1 MIDAARLAAEIAAL
15 DYSGLRVL
23 PEFIDLNGHMN
34 VGYYGVLFD
43 KALDL
48 SWERLGIGWDLI
60 AREQKSSFTLE
71 SHFTYQQ
78 EVKEGDPL
86 SFTMRVVDFDA
97 KRIHTFMT
105 MHHAEKQYLAATY
118 EQLGICI
125 DMQVRKSSS
134 WPPEALARIAAVHSI
149 HRQQPLRPEVG
160 RPMGLRMRADKA

>member
-1 MIDAARLAAEIAAL
+1 MTNLASIAAEIEAL
-15 DYSGLRVL
+15 DYSHLRVL
-23 PEFIDLNGHMN
+23 PEFIDGNGHMN

-48 SWERLGIGWDLI
+48 AWAHLGIGWDLI
-60 AREQKSSFTLE
+60 EREQKSSFTLE

-86 SFTMRVVDFDA
+86 SFTVRVLDFDA

-105 MHHAEKQYLAATY
+105 MHHAEKKYLAATY

-125 DMQVRKSSS
+125 DMRVRKSAS
-134 WPPEALARIAAVHSI
+134 WPAAALARISAVHAVHSQEP
-149 HRQQPLRPEVG
+149 RRPEVG
-160 RPMGLRMRADKA
+160 RGMAIRRG